1 MLFEN
6 LEKTFRKR
14 GAGAAANRN
23 AASMFQHS
31 VARRP
36 MRRKDMFYS
45 LTGKLIHTEPGMAVI
60 DVGGVA
66 FKCFTSMNT
75 LRHLP
80 RLMEKATLYTHLN
93 VREDALDLF
102 GFTTQAELNC
112 FKLLTAISGV
122 GPKVGV
128 AILSELTPEDVA
140 MAAAAGDSKR
150 FARANGVGPKLAQRI
165 TLELKDKVKDFSGTS
180 GWGEDL
186 VQAGGVSAS
195 GNASQAV
202 SALTTLG
209 YSPSEAAAAVG
220 KLDSSLPPEELIRAA
235 EGHVGTFDETGGERE
250 EGLHIT
256 ARVNTARGVA
266 CRAVAE
272 MLPPYAQPAEPT
284 LEDAYLYLISGEGE
298 A

>member
-1 MLFEN
+1 
-6 LEKTFRKR
+6 
-14 GAGAAANRN
+14 
-23 AASMFQHS
+23 
-31 VARRP
+31 
-36 MRRKDMFYS
+36 
-45 LTGKLIHTEPGMAVI
+45 MAVI

-140 MAAAAGDSKR
+140 MAGSVWAPEGVPRAAAAGDSKR

-202 SALTTLG
+202 SALITLG

-220 KLDSSLPPEELIRAA
+220 KLDSSLPPEELIRLALKS
-235 EGHVGTFDETGGERE
+235 FGGR
-250 EGLHIT
+250 
-256 ARVNTARGVA
+256 R
-266 CRAVAE
+266 
-272 MLPPYAQPAEPT
+272 
-284 LEDAYLYLISGEGE
+284 
-298 A
+298 